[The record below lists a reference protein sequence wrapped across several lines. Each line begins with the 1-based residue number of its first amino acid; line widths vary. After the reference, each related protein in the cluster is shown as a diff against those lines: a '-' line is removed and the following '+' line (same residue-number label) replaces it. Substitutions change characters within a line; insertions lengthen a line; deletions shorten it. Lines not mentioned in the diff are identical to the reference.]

1 MLAVPVDEQLEQ
13 DEKQSFTPQSTEFCH
28 YAEIYN
34 TIPSV
39 MYGYIRN
46 CGCGT
51 KLTTANEISEA
62 AFLYKSF
69 CMKVEGQN
77 SVQTF

>member
-34 TIPSV
+34 TIPFV
-39 MYGYIRN
+39 MYGYIMN
-46 CGCGT
+46 
-51 KLTTANEISEA
+51 
-62 AFLYKSF
+62 
-69 CMKVEGQN
+69 
-77 SVQTF
+77 